1 MLYNELDVM
10 EYAVTMEDEMFNDEV
25 LIDDIM
31 SELEETSRII
41 MPLHKLCTS
50 NIDAT
55 ISDIHLT
62 VFTDNTDTEVYQ
74 GIARYFPYDWESGV
88 TDYSIYNIDNNVYID
103 AWCVFDTWRDI
114 TI

>member
-10 EYAVTMEDEMFNDEV
+10 EYAITVEDKMLNDEI

-62 VFTDNTDTEVYQ
+62 VYTDNDIEVYQ
-74 GIARYFPYDWESGV
+74 GIAKDFPYDWTYSV
-88 TDYSIYNIDNNVYID
+88 VDYSIYNIEDTVYID
-103 AWCVFDTWRDI
+103 AWCMFDKWRDMEI
-114 TI
+114 